1 MMDDAMVVFVS
12 EQYLGNLKVQF
23 NEIISQ
29 IKAGDITN
37 LDVITAIN
45 EVVVDIDA
53 FLDMWYTEEENDND

>member
-12 EQYLGNLKVQF
+12 EQYLGNLKVQL

-29 IKAGDITN
+29 AKAGDMSD
-37 LDVITAIN
+37 LDIVTELN